1 MFQTILTL
9 PVIFFGHGSP
19 MNAIEMNQFAKKWIE
34 IGKEIPRPKT
44 ILAISAHWETGGIRL
59 TGNER

>member
-1 MFQTILTL
+1 M
-9 PVIFFGHGSP
+9 IFFGHGSP